1 MIVKR
6 KLYSVM
12 DEEGNLGYY
21 LYNESTG
28 EEKMFSLG
36 TNKAIKSLVGA
47 GKSAYKPKHVKAA
60 VNGVSGRF
68 FGPPTTN
75 VIPVH
80 TGPSANLRKAEKL
93 MKGLNKPAIPNK
105 PLIIVQ

>member
-12 DEEGNLGYY
+12 NEEGNQEYY
-21 LYNESTG
+21 LYDEDTG

-36 TNKAIKSLVGA
+36 TNKAIKSLVSA
-47 GKSAYKPKHVKAA
+47 GKSAYKPKHVSTAI
-60 VNGVSGRF
+60 SRR

-75 VIPVH
+75 VIPAH
-80 TGPSANLRKAEKL
+80 TGPAANLRKARNL